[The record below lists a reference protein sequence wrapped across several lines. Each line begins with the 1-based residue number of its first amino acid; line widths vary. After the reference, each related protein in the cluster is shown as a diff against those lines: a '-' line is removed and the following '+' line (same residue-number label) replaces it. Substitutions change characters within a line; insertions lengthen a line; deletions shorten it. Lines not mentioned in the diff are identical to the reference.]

1 VSRDR
6 GSVSAFVVMLTV
18 MLVVCAGLVVD
29 GGRVVGAH
37 VSAADHAE
45 NAARRGAQEVVGI
58 RAGEPHLEPLRAR
71 AAAADYL
78 RAHGVAGTVL
88 VVGDEVTVT
97 VTAREHLT
105 LLHLV
110 GIDAMTV
117 SATRSARPVI
127 G

>member
-1 VSRDR
+1 MNRDR

-29 GGRVVGAH
+29 GGRLVGAH

-45 NAARRGAQEVVGI
+45 NAARRGAQEMVGI
-58 RAGEPHLEPLRAR
+58 RAGVPHIDASRAQ
-71 AAAADYL
+71 AAAAGYL
-78 RAHGVAGTVL
+78 HAHGVDGTVL
-88 VVGDEVTVT
+88 IAGDEVTVT
-97 VTAREHLT
+97 VTAREPST

-110 GIDAMTV
+110 GIEAMTAT
-117 SATRSARPVI
+117 ATRSARPVV

>member
-1 VSRDR
+1 MSRDR
-6 GSVSAFVVMLTV
+6 GSISAFVVMLTV

-29 GGRVVGAH
+29 GGRLVGAH

-45 NAARRGAQEVVGI
+45 NAARRGAQEVTGI
-58 RAGEPHLEPLRAR
+58 RAGEPHVEPTRAR
-71 AAAADYL
+71 AAAAGYL
-78 RAHGVAGTVL
+78 RAHGVDGTVE
-88 VVGDEVTVT
+88 VAGDEITVT
-97 VTAREHLT
+97 VRAREPST

-117 SATRSARPVI
+117 SATRSARPVV

>member
-1 VSRDR
+1 
-6 GSVSAFVVMLTV
+6 MLTV
-18 MLVVCAGLVVD
+18 MLVVCAGLAVD

-58 RAGEPHLEPLRAR
+58 RAGEPHLDPLRAR
-71 AAAADYL
+71 AAAAAYL
-78 RAHGVAGTVL
+78 DAQAVDGTVL

-97 VTAREHLT
+97 VTTHERAT

-117 SATRSARPVI
+117 SATRSARPVVS
-127 G
+127 